1 MRLPGASIA
10 ALPVLLCCGLLLSAL
25 VGMARADTPEPQGYW
40 TGPMQGETPA
50 MLTGGRVIHTQALAN
65 LLGSAGIVLID
76 VAEPPHR
83 PENLAPDAI
92 WKPLAHRN
100 IAGTVWIPGAGAG
113 RLDDD
118 LNAFFRARLTMLT
131 GDHLDHPIVFY
142 CHPNCW
148 ASWNAA
154 KRAIGFGYRNVYWY
168 PDGVEGWQDGG
179 LPLAPAQPETPH
191 RTER

>member
-1 MRLPGASIA
+1 MRFSGAIQVC
-10 ALPVLLCCGLLLSAL
+10 LFLGL
-25 VGMARADTPEPQGYW
+25 VGNAVAAAPEPQGFW
-40 TGPMQGETPA
+40 TGAMLGETPA
-50 MLTGGRVIHTQALAN
+50 TLAGGRLIHTQALAD
-65 LLGSAGIVLID
+65 LLTRDAVVLID

-100 IAGTVWIPGAGAG
+100 LFGSVWIPGAGAG

-118 LNAFFRARLTMLT
+118 LNAFFRDRLAMLT
-131 GDHLDHPIVFY
+131 GDDLDRPVVFY

-154 KRAIGFGYRNVYWY
+154 KRAISLGYRNVYWY
-168 PDGVEGWQDGG
+168 ADGVEGWQDGG
-179 LPLAPAQPETPH
+179 LPLAPAQPEAPQ
-191 RTER
+191 RDR